1 VTARTMRLDEAAA
14 LFPCTPRWLANQ
26 IRAHRIPARK
36 IGGHWRMTEGD
47 VEAAL
52 EAFCNSPAEPAD
64 VTDTPRLGLTVA
76 AARRRAS

>member
-1 VTARTMRLDEAAA
+1 MRLEEAAA
-14 LFPCTPRWLANQ
+14 LIPCTPRWLANQ
-26 IRAHRIPARK
+26 IRAKRIPARK

-52 EAFCNSPAEPAD
+52 EAFSNSPVEPAD
-64 VTDTPRLGLTVA
+64 EIETPRLGLTVA